1 MIFLIFRFFFG
12 CISSG
17 VLWMFLGAFS
27 SAFFLGFHHIQ
38 LKILLN
44 SQIFGWEILHK
55 NPEEVK
61 FRKISG
67 IG

>member
-12 CISSG
+12 CISFG
-17 VLWMFLGAFS
+17 V
-27 SAFFLGFHHIQ
+27 FFLGFHHIQ

-67 IG
+67 VG